1 VKKLEAWMLQW
12 RTGQLRPLIRLWRRE
27 FSKKNRT
34 PNQSFKTMKKLL
46 ILSMLTVA
54 VANQSFA
61 QKYLS
66 KAAQVSFFSK
76 TPMENIEAHN
86 RQGTTVVD
94 FEKNEMVF
102 TVLMKSFEFDKALM
116 QEHFNEK
123 YVESAKYPKGTF
135 KGKFTPKGRDR
146 TSVQDGEY
154 PVTVEGTMEIK
165 GKTNPVKA
173 DGLFTVKGGKLSG
186 TSKFDIVLA
195 DYDIKI
201 PGAVKDNIAEKVQ
214 VTVKADYDAY
224 NK

>member
-1 VKKLEAWMLQW
+1 
-12 RTGQLRPLIRLWRRE
+12 
-27 FSKKNRT
+27 
-34 PNQSFKTMKKLL
+34 MKKVLF
-46 ILSMLTVA
+46 IAIAIAASTSH
-54 VANQSFA
+54 SFG

-66 KAAQVSFFSK
+66 KTAHVSFYSD
-76 TPMENIEAHN
+76 TPMEKIEAHN

-123 YVESAKYPKGTF
+123 YVESATYPKATF
-135 KGKFTPKGRDR
+135 KGKIIPKGELAL
-146 TSVQDGEY
+146 VKDGSY

-173 DGLFTVKGGKLSG
+173 EGVFTVKGSKVSG
-186 TSKFDIVLA
+186 TSKFMITLA

-214 VTVKADYDAY
+214 VTVEADYDAY

>member
-1 VKKLEAWMLQW
+1 MSFALTFAHFAVKRFL
-12 RTGQLRPLIRLWRRE
+12 
-27 FSKKNRT
+27 FSFQTNT
-34 PNQSFKTMKKLL
+34 TMKKLL
-46 ILSMLTVA
+46 LIAIATATATAPV
-54 VANQSFA
+54 FA

-66 KAAQVSFFSK
+66 KAAEVSFFSK
-76 TPMENIEAHN
+76 AALENIEAHN

-94 FEKNEMVF
+94 FGKNEMVF

-123 YVESAKYPKGTF
+123 YVESAKYPKATFKGTF
-135 KGKFTPKGRDR
+135 KPERAIDL
-146 TSVQDGEY
+146 SVDGSY

-173 DGLFTVKGGKLSG
+173 EGMFIVKEGKLRG
-186 TSKFDIVLA
+186 TSEFHIVLA

-201 PGAVKDNIAEKVQ
+201 PGAVKDNIAEKVH
-214 VTVKADYDAY
+214 VTVEANYDAY

>member
-1 VKKLEAWMLQW
+1 
-12 RTGQLRPLIRLWRRE
+12 
-27 FSKKNRT
+27 
-34 PNQSFKTMKKLL
+34 MKKLL
-46 ILSMLTVA
+46 FIVLTTA
-54 VANQSFA
+54 TATAPAFA

-66 KAAQVSFFSK
+66 KTAQVSFFSK

-135 KGKFTPKGRDR
+135 KGKFTPKEGLNLKK
-146 TSVQDGEY
+146 DGTY
-154 PVTVEGTMEIK
+154 PVSVDGTMEIK

-173 DGLFTVKGGKLSG
+173 EGIFTVKDGKLRG
-186 TSKFDIVLA
+186 TSEFHIVLA
-195 DYDIKI
+195 DYEIKI
-201 PGAVKDNIAEKVQ
+201 PGAVKDNIAEKVH
-214 VTVKADYDAY
+214 VTVEAEYDAY

>member
-1 VKKLEAWMLQW
+1 
-12 RTGQLRPLIRLWRRE
+12 
-27 FSKKNRT
+27 
-34 PNQSFKTMKKLL
+34 MKKILL
-46 ILSMLTVA
+46 LSMLTVA
-54 VANQSFA
+54 VAGQAFA
-61 QKYLS
+61 QKYVS
-66 KAAQVSFFSK
+66 RNANVSFFSK

-86 RQGTTVVD
+86 RQGTTVID

-135 KGKFTPKGRDR
+135 KGKFTPKGNINL
-146 TSVQDGEY
+146 SADGTH

-173 DGLFTVKGGKLSG
+173 EGIFIIKDGKLRG
-186 TSKFDIVLA
+186 TSEFFIVLA

-201 PGAVKDNIAEKVQ
+201 PGAVKDNIAEKVH
-214 VTVKADYDAY
+214 VTVEADYNAHT
-224 NK
+224 K

>member
-1 VKKLEAWMLQW
+1 
-12 RTGQLRPLIRLWRRE
+12 
-27 FSKKNRT
+27 
-34 PNQSFKTMKKLL
+34 MKKFLFILL
-46 ILSMLTVA
+46 ASAAATVPA
-54 VANQSFA
+54 SA

-66 KAAQVSFFSK
+66 KTAHVSFFSD
-76 TPMENIEAHN
+76 TPMEKIEAHN

-94 FEKNEMVF
+94 FEKKEMVF

-123 YVESAKYPKGTF
+123 YVESATYPKGTF
-135 KGKFTPKGRDR
+135 KGKFTAKGELAP
-146 TSVQDGEY
+146 VKDGVY

-173 DGLFTVKGGKLSG
+173 EGVFTVKGGKLSG

-195 DYDIKI
+195 DYGIKI

-214 VTVKADYDAY
+214 VTVDANYDAY
-224 NK
+224 TK

>member
-1 VKKLEAWMLQW
+1 
-12 RTGQLRPLIRLWRRE
+12 
-27 FSKKNRT
+27 
-34 PNQSFKTMKKLL
+34 MKKLL
-46 ILSMLTVA
+46 ILSMLTIA

-76 TPMENIEAHN
+76 AALENIEAHN

-123 YVESAKYPKGTF
+123 YVESAKYPKATF
-135 KGKFTPKGRDR
+135 KGKFTPKGEIAL
-146 TSVQDGEY
+146 VKDGEY

-173 DGLFTVKGGKLSG
+173 EGVFTVKGGKLSG

>member
-1 VKKLEAWMLQW
+1 
-12 RTGQLRPLIRLWRRE
+12 
-27 FSKKNRT
+27 
-34 PNQSFKTMKKLL
+34 MKKLL
-46 ILSMLTVA
+46 ILSMLTIA
-54 VANQSFA
+54 VISQSFA

-66 KAAQVSFFSK
+66 KTAQVSFFSK
-76 TPMENIEAHN
+76 AALENIEAHN

-123 YVESAKYPKGTF
+123 YVESAKYPKATF
-135 KGKFTPKGRDR
+135 KGKFTPKGELAL
-146 TSVQDGEY
+146 VKDGTY

-173 DGLFTVKGGKLSG
+173 EGRFIVKDGKLRG
-186 TSKFDIVLA
+186 TSEFHIVLA

-201 PGAVKDNIAEKVQ
+201 PGAVKDNIAEQVH
-214 VTVKADYDAY
+214 VTVEADYDAY

>member
-1 VKKLEAWMLQW
+1 
-12 RTGQLRPLIRLWRRE
+12 
-27 FSKKNRT
+27 
-34 PNQSFKTMKKLL
+34 MKKLL
-46 ILSMLTVA
+46 LIAIATA
-54 VANQSFA
+54 TATAPTFA

-66 KAAQVSFFSK
+66 KAAEVSFFSK
-76 TPMENIEAHN
+76 APLENIEAHN

-94 FEKNEMVF
+94 FSKNEMVF

-123 YVESAKYPKGTF
+123 YVESAKYPKATF
-135 KGKFTPKGRDR
+135 KGKFTPMGELALVK
-146 TSVQDGEY
+146 DGIY

-173 DGLFTVKGGKLSG
+173 EGRFIVKDGKLRG
-186 TSKFDIVLA
+186 TSEFFIVLA

-201 PGAVKDNIAEKVQ
+201 PGAVKDNIAEKVH
-214 VTVKADYDAY
+214 VTVEADYDAY

>member
-1 VKKLEAWMLQW
+1 
-12 RTGQLRPLIRLWRRE
+12 
-27 FSKKNRT
+27 
-34 PNQSFKTMKKLL
+34 MKKFLFILL
-46 ILSMLTVA
+46 ASAAATVPA
-54 VANQSFA
+54 SA

-66 KAAQVSFFSK
+66 KTAHVSFFSD
-76 TPMENIEAHN
+76 TPMEKIEAHN

-94 FEKNEMVF
+94 FEKKEMVF

-123 YVESAKYPKGTF
+123 YVESATYPKATF
-135 KGKFTPKGRDR
+135 KGKFTPKGELAP
-146 TSVQDGEY
+146 VKDGVY

-173 DGLFTVKGGKLSG
+173 EGVFTVKGGKLSG

-195 DYDIKI
+195 DYGIKI

-214 VTVKADYDAY
+214 VTVDANYDAY
-224 NK
+224 TK